1 VHSCILRAADSAEAL
16 VWFNALH
23 SAMGSSTQRALA
35 EANRALTNL
44 IGELKHI
51 GWLSKRM
58 SGGGGGSSGSAGG
71 GAASGGSGTSNSG
84 VAGELVSVS

>member
-1 VHSCILRAADSAEAL
+1 
-16 VWFNALH
+16 
-23 SAMGSSTQRALA
+23 MGSSTQRALA

-58 SGGGGGSSGSAGG
+58 SGGGGGGGGGSSGSAGG